1 MLELIRRFGKGYG
14 GRCAM
19 GVTTKVL
26 EVIFNLL
33 TPVIVARMIDVG
45 VRTRDVA
52 YVIRMGILLVVLALV
67 GYLFTLVCQKMAA
80 LISQGMGTDLRRAL
94 FHRISGYGASELD
107 RLGTASL
114 VTRVTNDVN
123 QVQVAIA
130 LGIRQLVRWPL
141 LAVGS
146 MIAALMINLK
156 LGLIFLVC
164 TPLIGLIFWFVM
176 NRSIP
181 YFHDMQAK
189 LDRISLITREGL
201 SGVRVIRAF
210 RQEGREAA
218 RFRKAA
224 WDQTQTA
231 ITVNNLSACLSPATF
246 LVMNLGFV
254 AILWAGGIQVDT
266 GGISQGEVVA
276 FVNYMMQTLQSVVYV
291 ANLVVI
297 FTRASASS
305 RRILEV
311 FDGEVEV
318 ADKPGAI
325 APDLEHSS
333 ARALCFD
340 HVCFAYRGSK
350 IDAVH
355 DVTFKLAGGGT
366 LGVIGGTGSGKSTV
380 ANLIVRLYEVRE
392 GSVDVFGRDV
402 RDWPLHALRTA
413 VSIVPQQASLV
424 SGTIRSN
431 LSWRDEKAS
440 DEELWKALELAQA
453 AEFVR
458 QKPELLDTPVEAGGK
473 NFSGGQRQ
481 RLTIARALV
490 GAPRLIVLDDSA
502 SALDFATDA
511 ALRHALRSLAPAI
524 SSVVVSQRV
533 SAVMGADLV
542 LVLDHG
548 KVAGLGT
555 HTELLE
561 SCSLYREICLS
572 QLRPNELGGAAQS
585 SGNSKEVGL

>member
-1 MLELIRRFGKGYG
+1 
-14 GRCAM
+14 
-19 GVTTKVL
+19 
-26 EVIFNLL
+26 
-33 TPVIVARMIDVG
+33 
-45 VRTRDVA
+45 
-52 YVIRMGILLVVLALV
+52 
-67 GYLFTLVCQKMAA
+67 MA
-80 LISQGMGTDLRRAL
+80 
-94 FHRISGYGASELD
+94 E
-107 RLGTASL
+107 
-114 VTRVTNDVN
+114 
-123 QVQVAIA
+123 
-130 LGIRQLVRWPL
+130 
-141 LAVGS
+141 
-146 MIAALMINLK
+146 
-156 LGLIFLVC
+156 
-164 TPLIGLIFWFVM
+164 
-176 NRSIP
+176 
-181 YFHDMQAK
+181 
-189 LDRISLITREGL
+189 EGL
-201 SGVRVIRAF
+201 EAR
-210 RQEGREAA
+210 GRTKPKRRYSSYAGE
-218 RFRKAA
+218 
-224 WDQTQTA
+224 
-231 ITVNNLSACLSPATF
+231 ITEHPGNK
-246 LVMNLGFV
+246 
-254 AILWAGGIQVDT
+254 
-266 GGISQGEVVA
+266 
-276 FVNYMMQTLQSVVYV
+276 VVYV

-297 FTRASASS
+297 FTRASASA

-318 ADKPGAI
+318 ADKPGAV

-333 ARALCFD
+333 ADALCFD
-340 HVCFAYRGSK
+340 HVSFAYRGSK

-355 DVTFKLAGGGT
+355 DVTFELAGGGT

-380 ANLIVRLYEVRE
+380 ANLIVRLYEVCE

-490 GAPRLIVLDDSA
+490 GSPRLIVLDDSA

-524 SSVVVSQRV
+524 SSVVISQRV

-572 QLRPNELGGAAQS
+572 QLRPNELGEATQS